1 MAKGESL
8 QALVK
13 KEHARLS
20 RARQQA
26 LTRMAA
32 IDQQLEAIQQEL
44 KAIDAYRRVKGDSQP
59 ERARKR
65 PTRRPRARRG
75 EKRQAVLGLI
85 KQHPE
90 GVSRG
95 EILALMGVKGNKP
108 GEQSVSNALSALK
121 KTNKVTSRG
130 RKYIAA

>member
-1 MAKGESL
+1 MTKGESL

-20 RARQQA
+20 RARRQA

-32 IDQQLEAIQQEL
+32 IDQQLQTIQQEL
-44 KAIDAYRRVKGDSQP
+44 KAIDAYRRAKGSIQA
-59 ERARKR
+59 ERPRKR
-65 PTRRPRARRG
+65 PVRRLRARRG
-75 EKRQAVLGLI
+75 EKRQAVLGVI
-85 KQHPE
+85 KKHPQ

-95 EILALMGVKGNKP
+95 EILVLMGVKGNKS

-130 RKYIAA
+130 RRYIAS